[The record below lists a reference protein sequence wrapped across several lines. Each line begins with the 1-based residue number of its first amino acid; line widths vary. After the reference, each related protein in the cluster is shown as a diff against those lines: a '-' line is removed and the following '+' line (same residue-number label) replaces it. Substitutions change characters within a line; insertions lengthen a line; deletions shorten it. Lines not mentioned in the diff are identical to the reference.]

1 MEWMNQFDFFCQ
13 IIITGTG
20 CYSLLAIGS
29 PDPNVRLN
37 GGIVGLIGQPFW
49 LATSLINSQ
58 YGLLILVIVY
68 AISWVRVIR
77 TSYKQ
82 IESDKLRRVGI

>member
-1 MEWMNQFDFFCQ
+1 MELFDYLCQ

-29 PDPNVRLN
+29 EDAKVRMN

-49 LATSLINSQ
+49 LATSLINGQ

-68 AISWVRVIR
+68 GISWIRVIR
-77 TSYKQ
+77 TNRKQ
-82 IESDKLRRVGI
+82 IESDKLSRVTV